1 MKKKIPAELLEK
13 FFAGNC
19 DEHERDMILSWYES
33 FELDRD
39 DVTELSARE
48 QELFKMLMWH
58 NINSN
63 INAAEGDEVI
73 SINRNRAG
81 KLKTVLYW
89 LSGAAAVL
97 IAVFFIKLKPQ
108 PANNTLQATNT
119 QLVFSNTSN
128 AIKDIVLSDGSRVWV
143 SPGSALTYTKT
154 FEKRSRKVSLTG
166 EAFFEVT
173 KDHSRPFSIS
183 TGNVITKVWGTSFR
197 IRAYAADKTTR
208 VDVITGK
215 VSVSVDGQHK
225 TRPGVNETLGA
236 GDGVMLLPN
245 QEAVY
250 DKAADDL
257 KKNIVIKDASLSM
270 WKKASLSFNN
280 TPIREVFKTLNKNF
294 NVNISSKDESINA
307 DFLKADF
314 TNENLPAIMEMLKK
328 TLNATYSING
338 NSFTLESNKQ

>member
-1 MKKKIPAELLEK
+1 MKKKLPAELLEK

-19 DEHERDMILSWYES
+19 DEHEKDMILAWYES

-48 QELFKMLMWH
+48 QELFKMLMWQ
-58 NINSN
+58 NINNS
-63 INAAEGDEVI
+63 INEVEGDGIV
-73 SINRNRAG
+73 SINRNRTNRV
-81 KLKTVLYW
+81 KTILYW
-89 LSGAAAVL
+89 LSGVAAVL

-108 PANNTLQATNT
+108 QVNNTLQVTNT
-119 QLVFSNTSN
+119 QQVFSNTTK
-128 AIKDIVLSDGSRVWV
+128 AIKDIILSDGSRVWV

-154 FEKRSRKVSLTG
+154 FEKHSRRVSLTG

-208 VDVITGK
+208 VDVVTGK
-215 VSVSVDGQHK
+215 VSVTVAGQLTK
-225 TRPGVNETLGA
+225 PGVNNTLAA

-250 DKAADDL
+250 DKVADDL
-257 KKNIVIKDASLSM
+257 KKNMEIKDASLGM

-280 TPIREVFKTLNKNF
+280 TPISEVFKALNKSF
-294 NVNISSKDESINA
+294 NVNISSRDESIKT

-314 TNENLPAIMEMLKK
+314 TNENLPAIMEILKK
-328 TLNATYSING
+328 TLNATYSVNG
-338 NSFTLESNKQ
+338 NSFIMESNKQ

>member
-1 MKKKIPAELLEK
+1 MKKKLPAELLEK

-19 DEHERDMILSWYES
+19 DEHEKDMILAWYES

-48 QELFKMLMWH
+48 QELFKMLMWQ

-63 INAAEGDEVI
+63 INAAEGDEVV

-81 KLKTVLYW
+81 KFKTMLYW
-89 LSGAAAVL
+89 LSGVAAVL
-97 IAVFFIKLKPQ
+97 IAVFFIKLKQQ
-108 PANNTLQATNT
+108 PVNNTLQATNT
-119 QLVFSNTSN
+119 QQVFSNTTN
-128 AIKDIVLSDGSRVWV
+128 AIKDIILSDGSRVWV
-143 SPGSALTYTKT
+143 SPGSTLTYTKT
-154 FEKRSRKVSLTG
+154 FEKHSRKVSLTG

-197 IRAYAADKTTR
+197 IRAYAADKTTQ
-208 VDVITGK
+208 VDVVTGK
-215 VSVSVDGQHK
+215 VSVSVAGQQTK
-225 TRPGVNETLGA
+225 PGANNMLAA

-257 KKNIVIKDASLSM
+257 KKNMEIKDASLGM

-280 TPIREVFKTLNKNF
+280 TPISEVFKALNKSF
-294 NVNISSKDESINA
+294 NVNISSKDDSINT

-314 TNENLPAIMEMLKK
+314 TNENLPAIMEILKK
-328 TLNATYSING
+328 TLNATYSVNG
-338 NSFTLESNKQ
+338 NSFVMESNKQ

>member
-1 MKKKIPAELLEK
+1 MKKKLPAELLEK

-19 DEHERDMILSWYES
+19 DEHEKDMILSWYES

-39 DVTELSARE
+39 YVNELSARE
-48 QELFKMLMWH
+48 QELFKLLMWQT
-58 NINSN
+58 ISSN
-63 INAAEGDEVI
+63 INAAESDGVVTI
-73 SINRNRAG
+73 TSNATSR
-81 KLKTVLYW
+81 LKTILYW
-89 LSGAAAVL
+89 LSGVAAIL

-108 PANNTLQATNT
+108 HINKTLQATNT
-119 QLVFSNTSN
+119 QQVFSNTTK

-154 FEKRSRKVSLTG
+154 FEKHSRKVSLTG

-197 IRAYAADKTTR
+197 IRAYAADKITR
-208 VDVITGK
+208 VDVVTGK
-215 VSVSVDGQHK
+215 VSVSVAGQQTK
-225 TRPGVNETLGA
+225 PGTSNMLAA
-236 GDGVMLLPN
+236 GEGVMLLPN

-257 KKNIVIKDASLSM
+257 KKNMEIKDASLGI

-280 TPIREVFKTLNKNF
+280 TPISEVFKALNKSF
-294 NVNISSKDESINA
+294 NVNISSKDESINT

-328 TLNATYSING
+328 TLNANYSVNG
-338 NSFTLESNKQ
+338 SNFVMESNKQ

>member
-1 MKKKIPAELLEK
+1 MKKKLPAELLEK

-19 DEHERDMILSWYES
+19 DEHEKDMILSWYES
-33 FELDRD
+33 FEFDRD

-48 QELFKMLMWH
+48 QELFKMLMWQ

-63 INAAEGDEVI
+63 INSAEGDEVV
-73 SINRNRAG
+73 SINRNSAG

-89 LSGAAAVL
+89 LSGVAAVL
-97 IAVFFIKLKPQ
+97 IVAFFIKLKPQ
-108 PANNTLQATNT
+108 PVNNTLQATNT
-119 QLVFSNTSN
+119 QQVFSNTTN

-154 FEKRSRKVSLTG
+154 FEKHSRKVSLTG

-173 KDHSRPFSIS
+173 KDHSRPFSIA
-183 TGNVITKVWGTSFR
+183 TGNIITKVWGTSFR

-208 VDVITGK
+208 VDVVTGK
-215 VSVSVDGQHK
+215 VSVSVAGQQPK
-225 TRPGVNETLGA
+225 PGANNMLVA

-250 DKAADDL
+250 DKVADDL
-257 KKNIVIKDASLSM
+257 KKNMEIKDASLGM

-280 TPIREVFKTLNKNF
+280 TPISEVFKALNKSF
-294 NVNISSKDESINA
+294 NVNISSKDESIKT

-314 TNENLPAIMEMLKK
+314 TNENLPAIMEILKK
-328 TLNATYSING
+328 TLNATYSVNG
-338 NSFTLESNKQ
+338 SSFVMESNKQ

>member
-1 MKKKIPAELLEK
+1 MKKKLPAELLEN

-19 DEHERDMILSWYES
+19 NEHEKDMILSWYES
-33 FELDRD
+33 CELDRD
-39 DVTELSARE
+39 DVTEFSVCE
-48 QELFKMLMWH
+48 QELFKMLIWQ
-58 NINSN
+58 NINNN
-63 INAAEGDEVI
+63 INEVEDDGI
-73 SINRNRAG
+73 VSINRNRTDRV
-81 KLKTVLYW
+81 KTILYW
-89 LSGAAAVL
+89 LSGVAAVL

-108 PANNTLQATNT
+108 PVNNTLQVTNT
-119 QLVFSNTSN
+119 QQVFTNTTN
-128 AIKDIVLSDGSRVWV
+128 AIKDIILSDGSRVWV
-143 SPGSALTYTKT
+143 SPGSALTYIKT

-215 VSVSVDGQHK
+215 VSVSVAGQDK
-225 TRPGVNETLGA
+225 TRPGINETLVA

-257 KKNIVIKDASLSM
+257 KKNIGIKDASLSM

-338 NSFTLESNKQ
+338 NSFMLESNKQ

>member
-1 MKKKIPAELLEK
+1 MKKKLPAELLEK

-19 DEHERDMILSWYES
+19 DEHEKDMIVAWYES

-48 QELFKMLMWH
+48 QELFKMLMWQ

-63 INAAEGDEVI
+63 INAAEGDGIV
-73 SINRNRAG
+73 SINSNGTRRV
-81 KLKTVLYW
+81 KTILYW
-89 LSGAAAVL
+89 LSGVAAVL
-97 IAVFFIKLKPQ
+97 IAVFFIKLNPQ
-108 PANNTLQATNT
+108 PANNTTLAVNT
-119 QLVFSNTSN
+119 QQVFSNTTN

-154 FEKRSRKVSLTG
+154 FEKHSRKVSLTG

-197 IRAYAADKTTR
+197 IRAYAADKITR
-208 VDVITGK
+208 VDVVTGK
-215 VSVSVDGQHK
+215 VSVSVAGQQSK
-225 TRPGVNETLGA
+225 PGANNMLAA

-257 KKNIVIKDASLSM
+257 KKNIEIKDASLGM

-280 TPIREVFKTLNKNF
+280 TPISEVFKALNKSF
-294 NVNISSKDESINA
+294 NVNISSKDESINT

-314 TNENLPAIMEMLKK
+314 TNENLPAIMEILKK
-328 TLNATYSING
+328 TLNATYSVNG
-338 NSFTLESNKQ
+338 SSFVMESNKQ